1 MPTEPNRSWA
11 RLWPTVALI
20 ALLLLL
26 FRDTAMA
33 MVAIWI
39 RSETFTHAF
48 LVPPIVIWLAWRQRH
63 LLATIPDKPVPW
75 LLVVFAGACF
85 LWLLGELATVTAAS
99 QFALVSLIVVGVVAV
114 HGWAVAR
121 VLAFPLAFLFFAV
134 PLGEFL
140 VPSLMEGTADFTVLA
155 LRLTGIPVYREGLQF
170 VIPSGTWSV
179 VEACSGVRYLIASFM
194 VGALF
199 AYLNYRSLSRRL
211 AFVVVSLIV
220 PIAANWLRAYM
231 IVMIGHLSG
240 NELATGVDHLVYGW
254 VFFGVVI
261 GLMFM
266 IGARWADAGDPP
278 MAADLGATAAASVGR
293 LAPVASVAAALLVLT
308 HSALWWMDRDQR
320 GTPLAPDLRLL
331 SSNGP
336 WQPVSEPALPWV
348 PGFANPSVAATQAY
362 QQGDRVVWAWVG
374 HFRKQGDDRKL
385 VSSVN
390 GVVSAGARSWSQSSQ
405 GRAQI
410 SLPTGDVAM
419 RAVALRRG
427 ATLGGGTAERIQVLM
442 VYRVADRWTTS
453 DGLVKLLQALQRLA
467 GQGDDG
473 SVLILATRAGPQAD
487 GDLTTLAQES
497 LPLLAAR
504 LDALRAVP

>member
-1 MPTEPNRSWA
+1 MPTESNRSWA

-33 MVAIWI
+33 MVAIWV

-114 HGWAVAR
+114 HGWGVAR
-121 VLAFPLAFLFFAV
+121 VLAFPLAFLYFSV

-155 LRLTGIPVYREGLQF
+155 LRLSGIPVYREGLQF

-211 AFVVVSLIV
+211 AFVAVSLIV

-254 VFFGVVI
+254 VFFGIVI

-278 MAADLGATAAASVGR
+278 EAGETCAVAPSVLR
-293 LAPVASVAAALLVLT
+293 PMVPAVAAALLLGTYGLMWKLEHDGAGAPRSPVLPA
-308 HSALWWMDRDQR
+308 ALAGGWQAAD
-320 GTPLAPDLRLL
+320 AP
-331 SSNGP
+331 
-336 WQPVSEPALPWV
+336 AIPWV
-348 PGFANPSVAATQAY
+348 PGYKNPSVASTRTY
-362 QQGDRVVWAWVG
+362 MQGGRAAWVWVG
-374 HFRKQGDDRKL
+374 YYRGQGDDRKL

-390 GVVSAGARSWSQSSQ
+390 EIAGLEQKVWAQTQRGATNVALPAGAVPLR
-405 GRAQI
+405 
-410 SLPTGDVAM
+410 TGEI
-419 RAVALRRG
+419 RRG
-427 ATLGGGTAERIQVLM
+427 AKLDAQGSERVSVRM
-442 VYRVADRWTTS
+442 VYRVGSRWTTS
-453 DGLVKLLQALQRLA
+453 DAAAKLLQAFQRLA
-467 GQGDDG
+467 GGGDDG
-473 SVLILATRAGPQAD
+473 AVVIVATPSGPQAD
-487 GDLTTLAQES
+487 ADLAQLAQSS
-497 LPLLAAR
+497 LPLLAQE
-504 LDALRAVP
+504 LDAIRAQR